1 MENRFISRYKEGLT
15 PWVHDRIDPNF
26 IDAISS
32 IKVETGKALDLGC
45 GMGVEAIWLAQ
56 NDFEVT
62 AIDISDIAINAAR
75 SNAIKEKADV
85 EFVCGDFLHDD
96 NLNELYNLAIDRG
109 FFHTFH
115 TDEERDVVAKKISE
129 RLTKNGIWITLAGN
143 ADEPRKEVG
152 PPILKLSEIVIATE
166 PYFMVREAKAT
177 RMNKDAE
184 SALAWLVV
192 FEKR

>member
-1 MENRFISRYKEGLT
+1 MENRFITRYKEGLT
-15 PWVHDRIDPNF
+15 PWVHDSIDPNF
-26 IDAISS
+26 VEAISS

-45 GMGVEAIWLAQ
+45 GLGVEAIWLAQ

-62 AIDISDIAINAAR
+62 AIDISEIAIEAAK
-75 SNAIKEKADV
+75 SNAIKEKAKV
-85 EFVCGDFLHDD
+85 EFVCGDFLNDF
-96 NLNELYNLAIDRG
+96 NRSEQYQLAIDRG

-115 TDEERDVVAKKISE
+115 TDEEREVVAKRVSE
-129 RLTKNGIWITLAGN
+129 QLAKNGIWITLAGN
-143 ADEPRKEVG
+143 ADEPRKEMG
-152 PPILKLSEIVIATE
+152 PPILKLSEIVYATE

-177 RMNKDAE
+177 RMNKNAD